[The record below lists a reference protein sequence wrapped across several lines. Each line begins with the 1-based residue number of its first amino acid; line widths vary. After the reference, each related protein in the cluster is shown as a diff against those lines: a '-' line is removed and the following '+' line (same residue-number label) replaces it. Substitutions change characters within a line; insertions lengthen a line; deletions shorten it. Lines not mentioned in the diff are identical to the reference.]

1 LANGSE
7 RFKGS
12 GSIRAAETEAK
23 MGYSQKHKAE
33 THAKLVK
40 LAGRVL
46 RKNGP
51 EQLTVV
57 ELMHSVGLTHGGFYA
72 HFKSREMLLVEALG
86 GIFEEAQ
93 QKYHRLGDGL
103 PPRRALKNFI
113 DAYVSS
119 AHRDSLSGCPIVTLG
134 SDFPRQSRAFSIT
147 FNSGVKNLVSILAGW
162 IDAAGTPNSEALA
175 ASILSAMAG
184 AIGVARAVSDKR
196 LSDDVLKATRETIK
210 GRLSLRHGQDTKSV
224 RRAALDF
231 LDAP

>member
-1 LANGSE
+1 
-7 RFKGS
+7 
-12 GSIRAAETEAK
+12 
-23 MGYSQKHKAE
+23 MGYSQTHKAE

-51 EQLTVV
+51 ERLAVV
-57 ELMHSVGLTHGGFYA
+57 ELMHAAGLTHGGFYA
-72 HFKSREMLLVEALG
+72 HFKSREVLLVEALG

-93 QKYHRLGDGL
+93 QKYHQLGDGL
-103 PPRRALKNFI
+103 TPRHALTNFI

-134 SDFPRQSRAFSIT
+134 SDFPRQSRAFRTT

-162 IDAAGTPNSEALA
+162 IDAAGIPNSEALA
-175 ASILSAMAG
+175 TSILSAMAG
-184 AIGVARAVSDKR
+184 TIGVARAVSDKR
-196 LSDDVLKATRETIK
+196 LSDDVLKTTRETIK
-210 GRLSLRHGQDTKSV
+210 RRLSLKQGQKSKTTHKP
-224 RRAALDF
+224 AISF